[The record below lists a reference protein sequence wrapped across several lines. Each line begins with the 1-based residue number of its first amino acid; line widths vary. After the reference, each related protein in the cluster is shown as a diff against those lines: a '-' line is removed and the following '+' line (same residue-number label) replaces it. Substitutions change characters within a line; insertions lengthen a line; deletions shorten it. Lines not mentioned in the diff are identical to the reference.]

1 MKVMG
6 RFLILLLTTGLF
18 GSCANYVRALHSQ
31 IDRGERAQQGR
42 PAQAPQAR
50 YQNQYNR
57 YSRDGDR
64 RPINNPK
71 TLGGYPVKNSNSVPP
86 SVERNYGKKRYTAED
101 LKDNGGDGSL
111 WSGKNSESFLFVT
124 NNIKKRG
131 DIVIIDVLS
140 KLKDDIQ
147 EELKRAYPDPVKK
160 TADKG
165 EEENKEEVQD
175 EAQTAQAAPGA
186 KDDAKKVHDKISTQ
200 VVDSINKDYL
210 MLRGRKEVVF
220 KKAKRYIEVQALVS
234 RRDITDNDT
243 VASDRILE
251 PKIRVLRY

>member
-1 MKVMG
+1 MKITG
-6 RFLILLLTTGLF
+6 RLLILFFATTLF
-18 GSCANYVRALHSQ
+18 SSCANYVRALHSQ
-31 IDRGERAQQGR
+31 IDRGERAKQGR
-42 PAQAPQAR
+42 AAQSPQR
-50 YQNQYNR
+50 YQDPYHR
-57 YSRDGDR
+57 YSRDGDK

-71 TLGGYPVKNSNSVPP
+71 TLGGYPVKQSNGVPP
-86 SVERNYGKKRYTAED
+86 SVSRNYGKKRYTAED
-101 LKDNGGDGSL
+101 LKDNSSDGSL

-147 EELKRAYPDPVKK
+147 EELKRAYPDPVRKSAK
-160 TADKG
+160 NDEDK
-165 EEENKEEVQD
+165 KEETK
-175 EAQTAQAAPGA
+175 EEPQTAQNSPNE
-186 KDDAKKVHDKISTQ
+186 KENDKKVHDKISTQ

-210 MLRGRKEVVF
+210 MLRGRKEVIF

>member
-1 MKVMG
+1 MKSVG
-6 RFLILLLTTGLF
+6 RLLVFLFTLTLF

-42 PAQAPQAR
+42 PAQSPPGN
-50 YQNQYNR
+50 YQRPYNR
-57 YSRDGDR
+57 FSRDNDR

-71 TLGGYPVKNSNSVPP
+71 TLGGYPVTNSNNVPP
-86 SVERNYGKKRYTAED
+86 SVSRNYGKKRHTAED
-101 LKDNGGDGSL
+101 LKDNGADGSL

-140 KLKDDIQ
+140 KLKDEIQ

-160 TADKG
+160 VGSKDDEKKQET
-165 EEENKEEVQD
+165 EEEP
-175 EAQTAQAAPGA
+175 QTAQNSPNTE
-186 KDDAKKVHDKISTQ
+186 DNDQKVHDKISTQ

-234 RRDITDNDT
+234 RKDITDNDT